1 VPATRRF
8 RLSPIPALLGAATV
22 ATVVVAVIAV
32 GPETA
37 ASATQDRTVSVGKG
51 VVQSTVSGSGALAP
65 ARQFELQFGTSGKV
79 VSVKVK
85 AGQHVKRDQVLATL
99 DDSSANVD
107 LAQANA
113 DLAVA
118 QDQLTTAESSPS
130 SATSSSS
137 GSSGGTM
144 SVASAQAA
152 VDSAQLNVQNAQA
165 ALDATKLR
173 APAAGTIA
181 AVNGAVGDTVS
192 AGTSS
197 SSSASSSSTAS
208 SGAASS
214 SPSSG
219 SSSGGG
225 SSSASTSTSTSTPG
239 FITLAK
245 LSRMQLDVSLSEA
258 DVGKVKKGQQA
269 TVTINAVP
277 GEQVAGHVVSIGVLA
292 SSSSS
297 STSSA
302 VSYPVTIR
310 LDQSAKGI
318 KAGMSASADIVTAQA
333 SGLTVPNQAL
343 QGSSVTVLR
352 NGKSTTQTV
361 QTGVAGD
368 SSTIVLSGLQVGDEV
383 VVQSTSAAAGAAAL
397 GSGAAQA
404 GPGGARPGFGGGGF
418 GGAGGGARFGA
429 GGGPPGGGVR
439 PGG

>member
-1 VPATRRF
+1 
-8 RLSPIPALLGAATV
+8 
-22 ATVVVAVIAV
+22 
-32 GPETA
+32 
-37 ASATQDRTVSVGKG
+37 
-51 VVQSTVSGSGALAP
+51 
-65 ARQFELQFGTSGKV
+65 
-79 VSVKVK
+79 
-85 AGQHVKRDQVLATL
+85 
-99 DDSSANVD
+99 
-107 LAQANA
+107 
-113 DLAVA
+113 
-118 QDQLTTAESSPS
+118 
-130 SATSSSS
+130 
-137 GSSGGTM
+137 
-144 SVASAQAA
+144 
-152 VDSAQLNVQNAQA
+152 
-165 ALDATKLR
+165 
-173 APAAGTIA
+173 
-181 AVNGAVGDTVS
+181 
-192 AGTSS
+192 
-197 SSSASSSSTAS
+197 
-208 SGAASS
+208 
-214 SPSSG
+214 
-219 SSSGGG
+219 
-225 SSSASTSTSTSTPG
+225 
-239 FITLAK
+239 
-245 LSRMQLDVSLSEA
+245 MQLDVSLSEA

-383 VVQSTSAAAGAAAL
+383 VVRSTSAAAGAAAL

-418 GGAGGGARFGA
+418 GGGGFGGGGGGARFGA